1 MTAAGD
7 LPALTMANIDAA
19 SRRFREAEPRD
30 LFYRVSTRLLEL
42 AAERDI
48 GIDPAECLAMLLQTW
63 NRDFYRFHGPFTD
76 ERLTNLTALLA
87 HFKGMLEAYRQRR
100 LEGFGPSDEPGV
112 AELFTAFEMELGK
125 VGAAK
130 ALHLLAPEFFPLW
143 DARIAQVVYHVYD
156 KGRGFNAPSY
166 LKAMRLI
173 QQQVANLGGWSAFR
187 TNPLKAIDEFNYVV
201 YTKRWPL

>member
-1 MTAAGD
+1 VVEAE
-7 LPALTMANIDAA
+7 LPALTLANIAA
-19 SRRFREAEPRD
+19 AGRRFREAEPRD

-42 AAERDI
+42 TDETDI
-48 GIDPAECLAMLLQTW
+48 GIDRAECLAVLLQTW

-76 ERLTNLTALLA
+76 ERLNNLAALLA
-87 HFKGMLEAYRQRR
+87 HFDERLKSYRHRR
-100 LEGFGPSDEPGV
+100 LEQFGPLDEPDV
-112 AELFTAFEMELGK
+112 AEVFTAFEMELGK

-130 ALHLLAPEFFPLW
+130 ALHLLAPQFFPLW
-143 DARIAQVVYHVYD
+143 DARIAQVVYHAYD

-166 LKAMRLI
+166 LKAMRLVR
-173 QQQVANLGGWSAFR
+173 QQVADLGGWSAFP